1 MPKAPKALVI
11 HCRRYHPLMA
21 ETAPISEINTDFS
34 SPGATAPP
42 WSDVERVLVTAQ
54 MFWISTVRAG
64 GRPHVTPI
72 PAVWHAG
79 ALHICTG
86 EQEQKAR
93 NLDRDP
99 RCVLTTGTPTID
111 TGLDVIVEG
120 TAERVTDRGRL
131 ATLAALWKERLNW
144 DFQVGEDSF
153 DGGGGRKGLVFAVPP
168 AKILAFGKGE
178 PYSQAR
184 YLFPA

>member
-1 MPKAPKALVI
+1 MI
-11 HCRRYHPLMA
+11 HCDRYYPLMA
-21 ETAPISEINTDFS
+21 ATTPISELNTDFS
-34 SPGATAPP
+34 SPEATARP
-42 WSDVERVLVTAQ
+42 WPDVDRVLTTAE
-54 MFWISTVRAG
+54 MFWISTVRPD

-72 PAVWHAG
+72 PAIWHDN

-93 NLDRDP
+93 NLDHDAH
-99 RCVLTTGTPTID
+99 CVLTTGTPSID

-120 TAERVTDRGRL
+120 TAARVTDRDRL

-153 DGGGGRKGLVFAVPP
+153 TDDGDRKGLVFAVSP
-168 AKILAFGKGE
+168 AKILVFGKGE
-178 PYSQAR
+178 PYSQTR
-184 YLFPA
+184 FRFPR